1 MSPLR
6 RVVGPEGARRYRTWG
21 RGSGGRARYVEA
33 DILPHGDAG
42 MNPLPFASTDLA
54 FVSGFQDGLADLL
67 NVVLNY
73 IAPALSAVLVIWIIV
88 QGILV
93 MRGDLDARRGITQI
107 IRVVLVYGLVSG
119 STLYTE
125 IVQQWFLQSVPTWIA
140 GLTVSNKGA
149 LPTTL
154 PITLDL
160 VLAYMQAALESI
172 AALIPTDNNQ
182 DASSVAMAKLVLY
195 GTLWTLFALYEA
207 ANLVTSVLVALG
219 PLFII
224 GYLFESTKQVTQR
237 WVGQLIYYA
246 ILFLLVNV
254 VATIVIAVDLKY
266 VTAELAALVV
276 AQALSPVA
284 GQINDIWD
292 LDIFLLTG
300 DFIVIC
306 MPGAAA
312 AISGGYATGRGETNF
327 GGLGGARSPFGSRG
341 GSVGPG
347 DSVAR
352 AG

>member
-1 MSPLR
+1 
-6 RVVGPEGARRYRTWG
+6 
-21 RGSGGRARYVEA
+21 
-33 DILPHGDAG
+33 
-42 MNPLPFASTDLA
+42 MNPLPFASTDFA
-54 FVSGFQDGLADLL
+54 FVTGFQDGLANLL
-67 NVVLNY
+67 NEVLGY
-73 IAPALSAVLVIWIIV
+73 IAPALSAVLVIWIII

-93 MRGDLDARRGITQI
+93 MRGDLDTRRGLTQI
-107 IRVVLVYGLVSG
+107 VRVVLVYGLVSG

-125 IVQQWFLQSVPTWIA
+125 FVQQWFLQSIPTWIA
-140 GLTVSNKGA
+140 SLAVSNGGA

-154 PITLDL
+154 PVNLDYM
-160 VLAYMQAALESI
+160 LAYMQTTLEQIS
-172 AALIPTDNNQ
+172 ALIPTANNQ

-224 GYLFESTKQVTQR
+224 GYLFESTKAIAQR

-246 ILFLLVNV
+246 ILFLLVNIV
-254 VATIVIAVDLKY
+254 STIV
-266 VTAELAALVV
+266 VTVEFYYITVELAALAL
-276 AQALSPVA
+276 AQAVTPVA

-300 DFIVIC
+300 DFLVVC

-312 AISGGYATGRGETNF
+312 AISSGYATGRGESNF
-327 GGLGGARSPFGSRG
+327 GGLGGAKAPFTSPARGSI
-341 GSVGPG
+341 GPQNA
-347 DSVAR
+347 VAK